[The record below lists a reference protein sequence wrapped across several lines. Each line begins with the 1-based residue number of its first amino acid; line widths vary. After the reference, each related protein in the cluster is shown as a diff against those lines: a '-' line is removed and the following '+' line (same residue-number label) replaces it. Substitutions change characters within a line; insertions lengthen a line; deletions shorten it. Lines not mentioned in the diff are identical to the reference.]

1 MNIKTAAAK
10 LGKSQSW
17 LVQRLRRLKVNKLK
31 GTYYLTESDLD
42 RVEALPGKKRNSVLR
57 EIASDLKLPKATIRR
72 IVFKCGLKFRNDK
85 DKIIKACEMYKT
97 HYYTLKGIKH
107 FIHEK

>member
-17 LVQRLRRLKVNKLK
+17 LVQRLRRLNVNKIK
-31 GTYYLTESDLD
+31 GRYYLTESDLD
-42 RVEALPGKKRNSVLR
+42 RVEALQRKNRYSALA
-57 EIASDLKLPKATIRR
+57 EISSDLKLPKQTVMRVAD
-72 IVFKCGLKFRNDK
+72 KCGLKFRNDK
-85 DKIIKACEMYKT
+85 DKIIKACEMHKT
-97 HYYTLKGIKH
+97 RYYTLKGIKH

>member
-1 MNIKTAAAK
+1 MNVKQASAK
-10 LGKSQSW
+10 LGRSQSW
-17 LVQRLRRLKVNKLK
+17 LITRLRRLNVNKLK

-72 IVFKCGLKFRNDK
+72 IVFKCDLRFRNGK
-85 DKIIKACEMYKT
+85 DKIIHACKLYKT
-97 HYYTLKGIKH
+97 GHYTLKGIKH